1 MCCCQSLVLLVVLH
15 WEAAPRSGVA
25 PTHPSRTPRTTRERV
40 LPGPTPCSKTTPSSA
55 SACARLARGN
65 TAPRADRGNV
75 NLLNAFSEA
84 FKQRRDYLAMQVEV
98 RVPFELRARSVF
110 FRSQTVSCCV
120 GLQDTLADKS
130 VTMSD
135 ELRQALQQ
143 FPGDAQG
150 RTSPDCVVKL
160 DCQTFPRIGQGKPD
174 YSCRH
179 EEQMHDLLL
188 PKGRS
193 ASSVLLEQ
201 NGWLWRRA

>member
-1 MCCCQSLVLLVVLH
+1 M
-15 WEAAPRSGVA
+15 
-25 PTHPSRTPRTTRERV
+25 
-40 LPGPTPCSKTTPSSA
+40 
-55 SACARLARGN
+55 
-65 TAPRADRGNV
+65 

-98 RVPFELRARSVF
+98 RVPFELRARSGF

-143 FPGDAQG
+143 FLVMRKDAIP
-150 RTSPDCVVKL
+150 PDHIVQCKEDRFL
-160 DCQTFPRIGQGKPD
+160 SSFASQ
-174 YSCRH
+174 
-179 EEQMHDLLL
+179 EQMHDLLL

-193 ASSVLLEQ
+193 ASSVWNMLAQCGLH
-201 NGWLWRRA
+201 

>member
-1 MCCCQSLVLLVVLH
+1 M
-15 WEAAPRSGVA
+15 
-25 PTHPSRTPRTTRERV
+25 
-40 LPGPTPCSKTTPSSA
+40 
-55 SACARLARGN
+55 
-65 TAPRADRGNV
+65 

-143 FPGDAQG
+143 FLVMRKDAHQA
-150 RTSPDCVVKL
+150 RPPNVSSYRARKT
-160 DCQTFPRIGQGKPD
+160 D

-179 EEQMHDLLL
+179 QEQMHDLLL